1 MGAYRIS
8 DTHPFTTNLVTTL
21 LGVDPK
27 ATYNPG
33 GQRLTTLAGTT
44 VDVGYPRVT
53 WTFASI
59 TVAQW
64 SSLLALVGTYSGEV
78 YIETR
83 DDEDSWA
90 EWRAVVRLPESGTLQ
105 RWGGRYQNVVLEF
118 LLVEDVTP
126 AGP

>member
-8 DTHPFTTNLVTTL
+8 DAHPFTDADLVPEV
-21 LGVDPK
+21 LGHDPQ

-33 GQRLTTLAGTT
+33 SERLMTLAGTT

-53 WTFASI
+53 WTFQAL

-64 SSLLALVGTYSGEV
+64 EDLLDLVGGYSGTC

-83 DDEDSWA
+83 NDIDEWA
-90 EWRAVVRLPESGTLQ
+90 EWQALARLPEPGNLA
-105 RWGGRYQNVVLEF
+105 RWGGYYQNVTLEF
-118 LLVEDVTP
+118 LLLVDVTP
-126 AGP
+126 T